1 MASTGAFVAGISPD
15 SPERHARFREENDL
29 PFTLISDPDNK
40 VARLYQAR
48 RRFGLGNRR
57 ITYVIDDNGMI
68 ADAFQHE
75 ITILRNVS
83 HTLKALRTLQAPR

>member
-1 MASTGAFVAGISPD
+1 MATTGAFLAGISPD

-40 VARLYQAR
+40 IFSLYKAR
-48 RRFGLGNRR
+48 RWFGLGNRR
-57 ITYVIDDNGMI
+57 ITYVIDENGII

-75 ITILRNVS
+75 ISILRNVPR
-83 HTLKALRTLQAPR
+83 TLKALQAIE